1 MSLALDQFKL
11 ILEHDQLYTP
21 QSSHAPAS
29 HDDAT
34 LMYVIFFFSF
44 YDTVHTSS
52 TSRFLRARKFDT
64 IKAHKQFAA
73 AEAWRRENDV
83 FNLYL
88 SFDPDELESAK
99 RFYPRWTGRRDKV
112 RADS

>member
-1 MSLALDQFKL
+1 MSLLDQFKL
-11 ILEHDQLYTP
+11 ILEQDQLYSP
-21 QSSHAPAS
+21 QSPHAQPS

-34 LMYVIFFFSF
+34 LMSVVFRFHIPN
-44 YDTVHTSS
+44 HTYILS
-52 TSRFLRARKFDT
+52 SRFLRARKFDAV
-64 IKAHKQFAA
+64 KAHKQFAA

-83 FNLYL
+83 LNLYV
-88 SFDPDELESAK
+88 SFDSDELESAK